1 MISVSQLR
9 SYAEKHLPPRSRFQ
23 EGFLEDI
30 EDLENPDLGRQE
42 KQSVIE
48 RMWRSWGY
56 SLGWHNLASSSNT

>member
-48 RMWRSWGY
+48 RID
-56 SLGWHNLASSSNT
+56 